1 MHKITIAPIPLDDLK
16 EYFSN
21 KEIKF
26 HINYDD
32 STLKGEKLLTY
43 LSNLDVP
50 CDVFFK
56 NTSKEE
62 KFDIVKSY
70 LNTRMLVNIK
80 SLEVT
85 ALLIVLA
92 SKGID
97 NTSYYNNNLLT
108 IEEIN
113 EFIEFNK
120 EIVEK
125 WTIALASGSVYN
137 LYTIKDDKIKDLTN
151 DFDKVDD
158 AEYCGINY
166 VKLYNYLSVFELFPK
181 VKPKD
186 KKFLVKQFTEP
197 MFKGSS
203 MYDFWYV
210 KNNPMA
216 ILTYGIASGSLDND
230 KYFKLKRENIEN
242 VSTI

>member
-1 MHKITIAPIPLDDLK
+1 MYKITVAPIPLDDLK

-26 HINYDD
+26 HIDYTK
-32 STLKGEKLLTY
+32 STLKSEKFLTY

-56 NTSKEE
+56 DTSKEE
-62 KFDIVKSY
+62 KFDIVKTY
-70 LNTRMLVNIK
+70 FETRMLVNID
-80 SLEVT
+80 SLEKT

-92 SKGID
+92 NRGID
-97 NTSYYNNNLLT
+97 NSSYYTNNLFT
-108 IEEIN
+108 TEEIK
-113 EFIEFNK
+113 EFIELNK
-120 EIVEK
+120 TIVEK

-137 LYTIKDDKIKDLTN
+137 LHTIDDEKIKSLTN

-166 VKLYNYLSVFELFPK
+166 VKLYNYLSLYELFPK
-181 VKPKD
+181 VNIQD
-186 KKFLVKQFTEP
+186 KKFFVKQFTEP

-216 ILTYGIASGSLDND
+216 ILTYGIASGTLDND
-230 KYFKLKRENIEN
+230 KYFKLKQESVKN